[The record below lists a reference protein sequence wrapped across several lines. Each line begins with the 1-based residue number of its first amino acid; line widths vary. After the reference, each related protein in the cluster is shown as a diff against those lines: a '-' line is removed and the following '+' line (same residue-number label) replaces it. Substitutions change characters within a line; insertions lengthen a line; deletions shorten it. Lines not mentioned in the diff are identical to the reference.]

1 MNFSS
6 LGEAVSLALKV
17 ETHPLSLWAGFYTF
31 YAQIFVYAWLTVGIT
46 SSFTES
52 WKKKAGLL

>member
-1 MNFSS
+1 M
-6 LGEAVSLALKV
+6 ALKV

-46 SSFTES
+46 NSFTQS
-52 WKKKAGLL
+52 WKKKEGLLEWQV